1 MNDLFSDLDDLP
13 VPPTPPARPAVPN
26 LADGLRSAGLLSHPP
41 SVDPEPY
48 SVIEPEAD
56 EVVEAV
62 LEPEP
67 VPVYEPTVEDV
78 YVSAVPE
85 EAFQLFTD
93 GEVMAA
99 GELSPEPE
107 VEVDVDVDVA
117 SEVMPEPE
125 LQSGPEPVASFAS
138 TLVIASPTVEALPE
152 ASSRSAPGRRWYRGG
167 GAVVLAVSVI
177 GWLAYGSSNQE
188 SLPTPVPVP
197 AQALEPVADEAP
209 VVPLVVEPEA
219 PAPVEVPAAPA
230 MPEAPIAETKEVP
243 APAPEPTPAAPAKP
257 SPKPVAKKPQST
269 KPAVQPAP
277 KPTWQDDALDKLDDL
292 EKRL

>member
-1 MNDLFSDLDDLP
+1 MDDLFSDLDDFP

-41 SVDPEPY
+41 SVDPESD
-48 SVIEPEAD
+48 SVIEPEDD

-67 VPVYEPTVEDV
+67 VPVYEPAVEDV
-78 YVSAVPE
+78 YVPAVSE
-85 EAFQLFTD
+85 EASQLFTD
-93 GEVMAA
+93 AEVMAA
-99 GELSPEPE
+99 GKLSPVPE
-107 VEVDVDVDVA
+107 VEVEVA
-117 SEVMPEPE
+117 SEVVPEPE
-125 LQSGPEPVASFAS
+125 LQPEPEPVAKSAPPVATAS
-138 TLVIASPTVEALPE
+138 HTVEALPE
-152 ASSRSAPGRRWYRGG
+152 ASSRSAPGRRWYWVG
-167 GAVVLAVSVI
+167 GAPVLAVSVI
-177 GWLAYGSSNQE
+177 GWLVYGSSNKE
-188 SLPTPVPVP
+188 SLLTPVPVP

-209 VVPLVVEPEA
+209 VVPLVVEPDA
-219 PAPVEVPAAPA
+219 PAPVEVPGAPV
-230 MPEAPIAETKEVP
+230 MPAAPIAETKEVP

-257 SPKPVAKKPQST
+257 TLKPVAKKPQST